1 MFCLKESCEPCDG
14 NRICNIFCVGQ
25 TSFGSTNHQF
35 GTNCKAFWS
44 RNVNCSCRGNY
55 CILSPKECTDLVLKD
70 LCANRARCFGH
81 FPRNVYKMVRCNAW
95 KSSGFCWHG
104 KEWGEELTGNTWHVR
119 WKAGKRKETNV
130 KTCKMLCNH
139 STSCVMP
146 VSHCLELGL
155 KNFLRRHTKYFRPQW
170 DYCLSLFSEAV
181 KQYHRWS
188 QRNTIK
194 NTAPCS
200 TLLSSHPPIP
210 YTAAGFLTAAPGVW
224 TSTLCN
230 LDLSNWFLKRLP

>member
-55 CILSPKECTDLVLKD
+55 CILSPEECTDLVLKD

-95 KSSGFCWHG
+95 KSSAFCWHG

-119 WKAGKRKETNV
+119 WKAGKSKETNV

-139 STSCVMP
+139 STYIMCHASEPLLRIGFEELSKKTHQILSPPMGLLPFSFLWSCETVP
-146 VSHCLELGL
+146 
-155 KNFLRRHTKYFRPQW
+155 
-170 DYCLSLFSEAV
+170 
-181 KQYHRWS
+181 
-188 QRNTIK
+188 
-194 NTAPCS
+194 
-200 TLLSSHPPIP
+200 
-210 YTAAGFLTAAPGVW
+210 
-224 TSTLCN
+224 
-230 LDLSNWFLKRLP
+230 